1 VKEYTSGAVDKGALV
16 AEVRAP
22 FDLLGRYRVAILVA
36 LGVVVCIA
44 AVEIARGAVA
54 SLLPLGNLLII
65 ALLVLANRVWFLLCP
80 VRVYEHGIEID
91 IPRSGNKSAYLAWE
105 HIQHYEL
112 DEHGLRYTWVP
123 KGVTVLRNGYAPAW
137 WPILYFPRA
146 LRIPDADTRTRLR
159 AILSTVIPWATK

>member
-1 VKEYTSGAVDKGALV
+1 MPSDFKGALV

-22 FDLLGRYRVAILVA
+22 FDLLGRHRVAILVT

-44 AVEIARGAVA
+44 AVQIARGAIA
-54 SLLPLGNLLII
+54 SLLPLANLLVV
-65 ALLVLANRVWFLLCP
+65 ALLVLANRVWFLLSP
-80 VRVYEHGIEID
+80 VRVYEHGVEFA

-112 DEHGLRYTWVP
+112 DELGLRYTWVP
-123 KGVTVLRNGYAPAW
+123 KGVTVLRNGDEPAW

-146 LRIPDADTRTRLR
+146 LRIPDADTRTRLH
-159 AILSTVIPWATK
+159 AMLSQATPPNAGLR